1 EVVEMISNSS
11 KIEYIDLELEA
22 SEQQYGSEVA
32 WQRRKF
38 EHIQVQERQNNL
50 NFLIGCR
57 EKMIQKFPMGFRF
70 SPTDKELINHY
81 LRLKIEGRDS
91 EVDFIPEVD
100 FYKYEP
106 WHLPEFSAT
115 KLDIPQWLFFCR
127 HDGTSDYRPTNFGYW
142 KATGKPSYFSSRKS
156 GPNSTSLNA
165 MKKTLVYYRGDRH
178 GGEDKGNHW
187 VMHEFSTTDPHQVE
201 TYYALA
207 IVLLGR
213 VIQLLM
219 YWLGMLDPNRD
230 RRLAGGYS

>member
-1 EVVEMISNSS
+1 MTLVEVVEMISNSS
-11 KIEYIDLELEA
+11 KIECIDLELEA

-106 WHLPEFSAT
+106 WHLPGTVLRIFYLVWFP
-115 KLDIPQWLFFCR
+115 KNFFFF
-127 HDGTSDYRPTNFGYW
+127 FGW
-142 KATGKPSYFSSRKS
+142 RFG
-156 GPNSTSLNA
+156 
-165 MKKTLVYYRGDRH
+165 
-178 GGEDKGNHW
+178 
-187 VMHEFSTTDPHQVE
+187 
-201 TYYALA
+201 
-207 IVLLGR
+207 I
-213 VIQLLM
+213 
-219 YWLGMLDPNRD
+219 
-230 RRLAGGYS
+230 